1 MRKLLPVSVA
11 ALLLVSC
18 SNGADTNVSGAEP
31 AERRD
36 LNLGVTQPA
45 SEPLVLSAVERQ
57 TMTRPASKGRGKVRL
72 VTEVRSAVPKVEG
85 KDSAATTSDLIPAE
99 APEVLPEAPAAQPVE
114 TPVASS
120 GAGHSLAPGQT
131 VSSIPAV
138 AMGSG
143 DPPAIQTIARG
154 GTGIMIRRP
163 DDNCAP
169 HGATATIAINRVYNP
184 GAGSF
189 RRF

>member
-1 MRKLLPVSVA
+1 MRQLIPATAA

-18 SNGADTNVSGAEP
+18 SNGGHRDTSSSTEP
-31 AERRD
+31 AR
-36 LNLGVTQPA
+36 NLSLATPA
-45 SEPLVLSAVERQ
+45 AAEPLVLSAVERQ
-57 TMTRPASKGRGKVRL
+57 SMSRPASKGKGKVRL
-72 VTEVRSAVPKVEG
+72 VTKVKAPVPSPAGEETI
-85 KDSAATTSDLIPAE
+85 ATATELMPAP
-99 APEVLPEAPAAQPVE
+99 APEVVPDAPAPPVE
-114 TPVASS
+114 PVAAS
-120 GAGHSLAPGQT
+120 GAGHALAPGQT

-154 GTGIMIRRP
+154 GTGIMVRRP

-169 HGATATIAINRVYNP
+169 HGGVIAINRVYNP
-184 GAGSF
+184 SQGGF

>member
-1 MRKLLPVSVA
+1 MRQLLAATAA

-18 SNGADTNVSGAEP
+18 SNGSKTDTSASAEP
-31 AERRD
+31 AR
-36 LNLGVTQPA
+36 NLSLATQSA
-45 SEPLVLSAVERQ
+45 AEPLVLSAVERQ
-57 TMTRPASKGRGKVRL
+57 SMSRPASKGKGKVHL
-72 VTEVRSAVPKVEG
+72 VARVKAPAPSPVGEETVATATELTP
-85 KDSAATTSDLIPAE
+85 AAAL
-99 APEVLPEAPAAQPVE
+99 EVLPDAPAPPVE
-114 TPVASS
+114 NPVASS

-154 GTGIMIRRP
+154 GTGIMVRRP

-169 HGATATIAINRVYNP
+169 HAGVIAINRVYNP
-184 GAGSF
+184 SQGGF

>member
-1 MRKLLPVSVA
+1 M
-11 ALLLVSC
+11 
-18 SNGADTNVSGAEP
+18 P
-31 AERRD
+31 A
-36 LNLGVTQPA
+36 P
-45 SEPLVLSAVERQ
+45 
-57 TMTRPASKGRGKVRL
+57 
-72 VTEVRSAVPKVEG
+72 
-85 KDSAATTSDLIPAE
+85 
-99 APEVLPEAPAAQPVE
+99 APEVLPDAPAPPVE
-114 TPVASS
+114 TPVAAS

-154 GTGIMIRRP
+154 GTGIMVRRP

-169 HGATATIAINRVYNP
+169 HAGVIAINRVYNP
-184 GAGSF
+184 SQGGF

>member
-1 MRKLLPVSVA
+1 MRHVIPA
-11 ALLLVSC
+11 AAAVLLLVSC
-18 SNGADTNVSGAEP
+18 SNGENTNTTANAEP
-31 AERRD
+31 SR
-36 LNLGVTQPA
+36 NLSLATQPSA
-45 SEPLVLSAVERQ
+45 EPLVLSAVERQ
-57 TMTRPASKGRGKVRL
+57 SMSRPASKGQGKVRL
-72 VTEVRSAVPKVEG
+72 VAKVKAPAPRPTGDETIATATEHM
-85 KDSAATTSDLIPAE
+85 PAP
-99 APEVLPEAPAAQPVE
+99 APEVLPDAPAPPVE
-114 TPVASS
+114 NPVASS

-154 GTGIMIRRP
+154 GTGIMVRRP

-169 HGATATIAINRVYNP
+169 HGPAVAINRVYMP
-184 GAGSF
+184 SQGGF

>member
-31 AERRD
+31 AARRD
-36 LNLGVTQPA
+36 LNLGATQPA
-45 SEPLVLSAVERQ
+45 SEPLVVSAVERQ

-72 VTEVRSAVPKVEG
+72 ITEVRSAVPKVEG
-85 KDSAATTSDLIPAE
+85 KDSVATTTELTPAD
-99 APEVLPEAPAAQPVE
+99 APEVLPDAPAAPPVE
-114 TPVASS
+114 TPVAA